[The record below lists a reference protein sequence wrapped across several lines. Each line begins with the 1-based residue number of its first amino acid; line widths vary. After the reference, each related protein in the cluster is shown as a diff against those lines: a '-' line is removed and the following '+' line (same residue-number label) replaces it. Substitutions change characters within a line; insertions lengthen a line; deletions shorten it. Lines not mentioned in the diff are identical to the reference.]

1 MQGILNAGIKRV
13 YIGATDPNPAHAGRG
28 IDILRDAGV
37 HVEMANEEF
46 QSRATRLN
54 FIFNHNITSGNA
66 LVALKLAESANG
78 MLAEVKGQPSRI
90 TEAEARTDMM
100 NWRRLFPAICVGSGR
115 C

>member
-46 QSRATRLN
+46 QSR
-54 FIFNHNITSGNA
+54 SD
-66 LVALKLAESANG
+66 
-78 MLAEVKGQPSRI
+78 PSQ
-90 TEAEARTDMM
+90 
-100 NWRRLFPAICVGSGR
+100 FYFQS
-115 C
+115 